1 MSAPHETGSHAAE
14 EKRGS
19 RKWLWL
25 LLAAIAAALI
35 LWAILALT
43 GDDDDVDVDTGAVD
57 PQTTASAPVTP
68 TDDATTSSASPSTS
82 ATAGGDPT
90 ATATATSDP
99 AATTVAGA
107 VLVGG
112 VDVLTSGTDLT
123 TLVGQQVQA
132 TEVEV
137 TEVVADEAFYVGP
150 QAGQTV
156 LVRLPQFAGADAAE
170 SPFTV
175 EQGDVVSFTGSLA
188 EVDDALL
195 SELRNYDPAPD
206 LQVGSVYVQA
216 EQISGVS

>member
-43 GDDDDVDVDTGAVD
+43 GDDEDDVDAVD

-68 TDDATTSSASPSTS
+68 TDDESTSSASPSTS
-82 ATAGGDPT
+82 ATASGDPT

-99 AATTVAGA
+99 AATAVAGA

-132 TEVEV
+132 TEVQV

>member
-14 EKRGS
+14 EESGS

-43 GDDDDVDVDTGAVD
+43 GDDEDDVDAVD

-68 TDDATTSSASPSTS
+68 TDDESTPSATPSTS

-99 AATTVAGA
+99 AATAVAGA

-112 VDVLTSGTDLT
+112 TDVLTSGTDLT

-137 TEVVADEAFYVGP
+137 TEVVADEAFHVGP

-195 SELRNYDPAPD
+195 SELRNYNPAPD

-216 EQISGVS
+216 EEISGVS